1 MNHAEVVQKV
11 LKQDEKYFLQYVRSK
26 RRERVGVV
34 VGFPGLNRI
43 GWSRVHGKLDKFDVA
58 RGVEIATHRAMTGW
72 GDTVRIP
79 DDTQRVIDEMNDRIY
94 RYHNPKEKTNV

>member
-1 MNHAEVVQKV
+1 MNHAKIVRNV
-11 LKQDEKYFLQYVRSK
+11 LKRDEKYFLQYVRNK

-34 VGFPGLNRI
+34 VGFPALNRI
-43 GWSRVHGKLDKFDVA
+43 GWSRVHGKLDKFEVG

-94 RYHNPKEKTNV
+94 RYLNPKVKE